1 MGNSHH
7 VLWDTNLPSLPV
19 WGQAWDP
26 GWARVYFWVF
36 VGFMRSVLTQVH
48 QNMYRWMIST
58 ECIFQTEE
66 KKKKKGW
73 MVKGYVFLKKS
84 FRTCLFL
91 WDFWILFYSRRMHIE
106 WGFFFSLQINIFEDA
121 EQTTASSNNRFI
133 LSLGDIQKYM
143 NALYTSL
150 VGVDNRVV
158 TEPHPCLHGTHS

>member
-1 MGNSHH
+1 MCFGIQTFLHSQSGDGLETQGGLEFTFGFLLG
-7 VLWDTNLPSLPV
+7 LWGVSWLKSTKTCTGEWHLLS
-19 WGQAWDP
+19 
-26 GWARVYFWVF
+26 VF
-36 VGFMRSVLTQVH
+36 SKQ
-48 QNMYRWMIST
+48 
-58 ECIFQTEE
+58 
-66 KKKKKGW
+66 KKKRKKRLSKT
-73 MVKGYVFLKKS
+73 VKGYVFLKKS

-106 WGFFFSLQINIFEDA
+106 WGLFFSLQINIFEDA

-143 NALYTSL
+143 NALYTSF